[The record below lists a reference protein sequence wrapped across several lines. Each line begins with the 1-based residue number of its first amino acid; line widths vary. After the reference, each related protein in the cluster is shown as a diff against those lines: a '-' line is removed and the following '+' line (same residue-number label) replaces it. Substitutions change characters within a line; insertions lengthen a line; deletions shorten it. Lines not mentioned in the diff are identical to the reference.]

1 MRNWLFVRVETSDPG
16 LYGLGEATLEFQS
29 LAVAAAIDEL
39 KPLLIGKLATDITR
53 NWEAMYRY
61 PFFKGGAVTMSAI
74 SGIDQALHDISS
86 KALNI
91 PALAITWRL
100 CS

>member
-1 MRNWLFVRVETSDPG
+1 MITITNIRTHIVNAKMRNWLFVWVETSDPG

-53 NWEAMYRY
+53 N
-61 PFFKGGAVTMSAI
+61 
-74 SGIDQALHDISS
+74 
-86 KALNI
+86 
-91 PALAITWRL
+91 
-100 CS
+100 